1 MERVGCC
8 SFLCTPA
15 IAEMNRG
22 RRWLVTVVEHEDD
35 KGNLGGNELATDND
49 KSELDLARNELSDD
63 EQRPAVTHAQRPK
76 ESRGKMQRKEKERR
90 ERGRG

>member
-63 EQRPAVTHAQRPK
+63 EQRPAMRRQWWKP
-76 ESRGKMQRKEKERR
+76 SQWRKAMKGDEDCCCFCR
-90 ERGRG
+90 